1 MDLIGVIVGALIA
14 FVVVTALNFIAPHCV
29 QIVST
34 NTVKAKATEGGGA
47 AVASADTESMSAAVV
62 TGEMGSADL
71 FEDLDQEELLTFA
84 EERPASDRDVDFTI
98 NDKEILGMLQ
108 ERSKRPPADE
118 SMRA

>member
-34 NTVKAKATEGGGA
+34 NTVKAKATEGGA
-47 AVASADTESMSAAVV
+47 AIASADTESMSAAVI
-62 TGEMGSADL
+62 TGEMGSVDL

-84 EERPASDRDVDFTI
+84 EERPASDRDIDFTI

-108 ERSKRPPADE
+108 ERSKKPPADE

>member
-34 NTVKAKATEGGGA
+34 NTVKAKATEGGA
-47 AVASADTESMSAAVV
+47 AIASADTESMSAAVV
-62 TGEMGSADL
+62 TGEMGSVNL

-84 EERPASDRDVDFTI
+84 EERPASDRDIDFTI

-108 ERSKRPPADE
+108 ERSKKPPADE